1 MSDFALE
8 RIPERK
14 WRGVRPSLADGRFKA
29 EIQCGRCG
37 TVDTW
42 RCGKLP
48 EPATVFTK
56 FRDRGWSVVKGQ
68 KVCPACMAA
77 EREAKMAAEA
87 QQGQEKAAASV
98 SATRAKLQAST
109 LLESEFDVEKGRYKD
124 GSSDKAVADAVGLS
138 EQAVAD
144 LRGLLGL
151 VIVERP
157 EIAGLRKDIEAA
169 GTRALGLS
177 NDLQRLVRIV
187 DAETE
192 RVVELGKRLE
202 ALAK

>member
-1 MSDFALE
+1 MSGFALE

-29 EIQCGRCG
+29 EIQCERCG

-42 RCGKLP
+42 RCVKVP

-68 KVCPACMAA
+68 KVCPGCMAA
-77 EREAKMAAEA
+77 EREAKTMAGA
-87 QQGQEKAAASV
+87 QQGQEKVAATV

-157 EIAGLRKDIEAA
+157 EIAALRKDIEAA

-177 NDLQRLVRIV
+177 NDIQRLERIV
-187 DAETE
+187 DAETQ
-192 RVVELGKRLE
+192 RVIELRQRLE
-202 ALAK
+202 AMA

>member
-1 MSDFALE
+1 MSGFALE

-29 EIQCGRCG
+29 EIQCERCG
-37 TVDTW
+37 ALDTW
-42 RCGKLP
+42 RCVKVP
-48 EPATVFTK
+48 E
-56 FRDRGWSVVKGQ
+56 
-68 KVCPACMAA
+68 
-77 EREAKMAAEA
+77 
-87 QQGQEKAAASV
+87 
-98 SATRAKLQAST
+98 RAKLQAST

-157 EIAGLRKDIEAA
+157 EIAALRKDLEAA
-169 GTRALGLS
+169 VTRALALDADMRRFGKLI
-177 NDLQRLVRIV
+177 DAEVQRVEELRQRLEV
-187 DAETE
+187 
-192 RVVELGKRLE
+192 
-202 ALAK
+202 LAK